1 LTITRGL
8 PGSGKTTWAR
18 RQRGAVRVNRDDLRR
33 MLHGGWSGQGWAEV
47 QVSVAQRAAIE
58 ALLRAGVNV
67 ISDDT
72 NLAGRVVRELS
83 DLAGQC
89 GASVVIKDFTDVPLE
104 VCLVRDAER
113 DGDDKVGED
122 AIRAMHRRYLARNQ
136 STEEA

>member
-1 LTITRGL
+1 MTITRGL
-8 PGSGKTTWAR
+8 PGAGKTTWAR

-104 VCLVRDAER
+104 VCLERDAER
-113 DGDDKVGED
+113 DGDDRVGED
-122 AIRAMHRRYLARNQ
+122 AIGAMHRRYLARSQ
-136 STEEA
+136 SAEEA

>member
-8 PGSGKTTWAR
+8 PASGKTTWAR

-47 QVSVAQRAAIE
+47 QVTIAQRAQIE

-72 NLAGRVVRELS
+72 NLAARVIRELY

-89 GASVVIKDFTDVPLE
+89 GASVVVKDFTDVPLE
-104 VCLVRDAER
+104 VCLARDAER
-113 DGDDKVGED
+113 DGHERVGED
-122 AIRAMHRRYLARNQ
+122 AIRAMHRRYLAREQ
-136 STEEA
+136 STEDD